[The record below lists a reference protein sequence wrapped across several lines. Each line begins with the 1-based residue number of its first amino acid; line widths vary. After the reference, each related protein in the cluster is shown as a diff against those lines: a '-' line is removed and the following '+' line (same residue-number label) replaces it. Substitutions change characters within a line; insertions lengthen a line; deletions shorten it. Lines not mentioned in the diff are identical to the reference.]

1 MAGKGNKNK
10 SNKDE
15 LSASP
20 GRNEKSNF
28 TEADRQKLYKIYDT
42 VASLTKQ
49 VSKLQKRLKKS
60 DRKIEELKTEN
71 EKLKQ
76 VLNLNTLEIDN
87 LQQYSRR
94 ENIRI
99 HGIPEPKDKK
109 DDGEKVV
116 VELAE
121 KLGITLDSYD
131 IQRAHRLGRM
141 RSPRAKPRPIIAR
154 FVKYKHRNDILF
166 SKSKLKECNDE
177 KFKNAFITEDLTPLR
192 SKLLNYV
199 KNDCEGK
206 FVLCHTYNGRI
217 RMKKSALKQGVLT
230 DGSKDEGSGNWI
242 VISSPED
249 LFRLDINVDFAK
261 LDYKPMLFNEVS
273 HCDSEG
279 SSSESLE

>member
-1 MAGKGNKNK
+1 M
-10 SNKDE
+10 
-15 LSASP
+15 
-20 GRNEKSNF
+20 
-28 TEADRQKLYKIYDT
+28 
-42 VASLTKQ
+42 
-49 VSKLQKRLKKS
+49 
-60 DRKIEELKTEN
+60 
-71 EKLKQ
+71 
-76 VLNLNTLEIDN
+76 
-87 LQQYSRR
+87 QQYSTR

-99 HGIPEPKDKK
+99 HGKPEPKDKK
-109 DDGEKVV
+109 DDGEKVI

-121 KLGITLDSYD
+121 KLGVTLESYD
-131 IQRAHRLGRM
+131 IQRSHRLGRM

-177 KFKNAFITEDLTPLR
+177 KFKNAFITEDLKPLR

-217 RMKKSALKQGVLT
+217 RIEQGVLKKSALEQGVLT
-230 DGSKDEGSGNWI
+230 DGSKDEGTGNWI

>member
-15 LSASP
+15 SSASP

-60 DRKIEELKTEN
+60 DQKIEELKTEN

-76 VLNLNTLEIDN
+76 VLNINILEIDN

-94 ENIRI
+94 ENIKI
-99 HGIPEPKDKK
+99 HDIPEPKDKK

-121 KLGITLDSYD
+121 KLGVTLESYD
-131 IQRAHRLGRM
+131 IQRAHRLGKI
-141 RSPRAKPRPIIAR
+141 RSPRAKSRPIIAK

-206 FVLCHTYNGRI
+206 FVLCHTYNARI
-217 RMKKSALKQGVLT
+217 RMKKSALEQGVLT
-230 DGSKDEGSGNWI
+230 DGSKDEGTGNWI